1 MDDDM
6 SDALPWEVAAGPA
19 PKEPGITV
27 DLSRCIGCHACSVA
41 CKTAHELPLGTFRM
55 RVRWLQRPDRQQL
68 AFVPLFD
75 PLACDLGASARGFGL
90 APECVRACPTE
101 ALIYGD
107 RAEATSRLSRA
118 ERKAK
123 AVPFPEVGHADIR
136 YVGLEDWM
144 PDKVNAGVP
153 LSPQDD
159 DIIYEQ
165 K

>member
-1 MDDDM
+1 M
-6 SDALPWEVAAGPA
+6 SDPLPWEIRAAVA

-55 RVRWLQRPDRQQL
+55 RVRWLQRPDRPQI

-75 PLACDLGASARGFGL
+75 PEACDVGASARAFGL

-107 RAEATSRLSRA
+107 RAESTSTISRA
-118 ERKAK
+118 EREGK
-123 AVPFPEVGHADIR
+123 AVAFPNVGHAEVS
-136 YVGLEDWM
+136 YVGLEPWM

-153 LSPQDD
+153 LSPKDD